1 MNNYELAFRMQAEVP
16 DVIDL
21 DQESEQTRE
30 MYGLNESETQAFGRQ
45 CLMARRLVENGVRF
59 VQIFSGG
66 WDSHDYLERGHK
78 RPYQER

>member
-1 MNNYELAFRMQAEVP
+1 MQSLGQKDEKLSARMNNYELAFRMQAEVP

-45 CLMARRLVENGVRF
+45 CLMARRLVGKWGSIRT
-59 VQIFSGG
+59 
-66 WDSHDYLERGHK
+66 DL
-78 RPYQER
+78 